1 VTGFSGAKYKKFDT
15 RPEAEAYVDSG
26 VVPRANSATHK
37 PRNASPDIG
46 SESGHDVVYCRGT
59 CKGNGAENAVAGI
72 GIWWVPG
79 DSRNMKERCPGDQTN
94 NRAEMLSI
102 IRVLE
107 TAPNRGMPLLIKTDS
122 NYACSGI
129 NDHMETWRENG
140 YRDAQGQRLV
150 NGTLF
155 RYFYELREAR
165 RSTDQEV
172 IVQNTSQLE
181 TCQGHEAAKKLSQ
194 QATSLPSVPE
204 RNWEELIE
212 HCISRRQ
219 IMADASNSP
228 VAGPSTNAVP
238 THRYVD
244 C

>member
-1 VTGFSGAKYKKFDT
+1 MPVLV
-15 RPEAEAYVDSG
+15 RPNHQTISAEYEH
-26 VVPRANSATHK
+26 N
-37 PRNASPDIG
+37 
-46 SESGHDVVYCRGT
+46 
-59 CKGNGAENAVAGI
+59 
-72 GIWWVPG
+72 
-79 DSRNMKERCPGDQTN
+79 
-94 NRAEMLSI
+94 L
-102 IRVLE
+102 
-107 TAPNRGMPLLIKTDS
+107 
-122 NYACSGI
+122 GI

-212 HCISRRQ
+212 HCISKRQ
-219 IMADASNSP
+219 IMADASNSL
-228 VAGPSTNAVP
+228 VAGPSVSRTVNGRLNHNFLTLMYRQMPFQHTV
-238 THRYVD
+238 T
-244 C
+244 